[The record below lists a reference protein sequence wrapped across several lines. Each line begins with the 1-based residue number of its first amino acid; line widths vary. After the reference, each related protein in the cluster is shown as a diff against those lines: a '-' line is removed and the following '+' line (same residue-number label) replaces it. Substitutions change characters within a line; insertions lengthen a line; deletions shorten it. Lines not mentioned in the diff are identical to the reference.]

1 MTSARSTSSFAEKRV
16 SICLLDYINLVLSAV
31 GAAKRKEKVTGSS
44 HLHSDQ
50 DFQYTS
56 QAYCDPTK
64 SYHITPSMSR
74 RGRPLLQ
81 EQTHPTQNKWPLKYT
96 VFNSYCPNVTFQ
108 TVPEQK
114 IGISSPDLSLI
125 ISIIKLSHISADE
138 LPGSMMIFL

>member
-1 MTSARSTSSFAEKRV
+1 MTSARSTSSLAEKRV

-31 GAAKRKEKVTGSS
+31 EAAKRKEKVTGSS

-50 DFQYTS
+50 GFLYTS

-81 EQTHPTQNKWPLKYT
+81 EQTHPTQNKWLLKYT

-125 ISIIKLSHISADE
+125 ISNYLID
-138 LPGSMMIFL
+138 PQMNYRGQ